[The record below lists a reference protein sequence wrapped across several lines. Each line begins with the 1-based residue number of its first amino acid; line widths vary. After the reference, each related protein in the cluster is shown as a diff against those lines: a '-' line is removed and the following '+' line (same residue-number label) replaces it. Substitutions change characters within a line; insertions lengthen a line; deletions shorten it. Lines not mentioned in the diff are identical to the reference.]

1 MLLSNGQ
8 LAIRMIQKSLNKY
21 EELKYMKNDLHTF
34 YLDVLTSQ
42 MAELNSIYTSEPYSS
57 QDKLKSQY
65 NDTIINSIKFD
76 NVMIKYI
83 IKRSDFEQLLENGFR
98 LLNVATFLSK
108 AFEDDQTEQLAREY
122 IKEQKDKV

>member
-1 MLLSNGQ
+1 
-8 LAIRMIQKSLNKY
+8 MIQKSLNKY